1 MEQLNSL
8 MKTSGTIFD
17 EFGNPL
23 AEFEKDACTW
33 AMLSHFSGAL
43 GNICDSTSAYPWP
56 ADHMALEG
64 GRNTPLSPT
73 REKRPAAFRLPLG
86 LYGLVGW
93 MLTIILI
100 GWLVWA
106 SDFMVNLIFV
116 IHATSKSKRGET
128 YRGFV

>member
-1 MEQLNSL
+1 MEQTNSF

-43 GNICDSTSAYPWP
+43 VNIWSSTSAYPWP

-64 GRNTPLSPT
+64 KGIPLCRRPG
-73 REKRPAAFRLPLG
+73 KRGPQLSDLHGAIWIGG
-86 LYGLVGW
+86 LDADHNFDW
-93 MLTIILI
+93 MADIRP
-100 GWLVWA
+100 V
-106 SDFMVNLIFV
+106 DN
-116 IHATSKSKRGET
+116 SKSHICDPSCFKGKKR
-128 YRGFV
+128 